1 MSLVMDAMIKIFEK
15 EDTINSIVKEMS
27 PREKLIARIT
37 LALITDKLNP
47 VKMQEKDKKQ
57 LEHKLEALQKISDE
71 EFEARGELNGK

>member
-1 MSLVMDAMIKIFEK
+1 MSIAMNAMMKIFEK
-15 EDTINSIVKEMS
+15 EDTVNTIVESMT